1 MKSWNQQWTK
11 SALQKTTRI
20 QFYGITMLWQFQKIL
35 FYKDFSSTQ
44 YSNLLLFN
52 GNANGNIQLTLHK
65 FNLKHF
71 KFRLKYEIVQYLL
84 KCGLKFLNE
93 MDNTVSFI
101 QAIICAV
108 KYEAYYKY
116 GV

>member
-1 MKSWNQQWTK
+1 MTIPKNLV
-11 SALQKTTRI
+11 LQRF
-20 QFYGITMLWQFQKIL
+20 QFYSIL
-35 FYKDFSSTQ
+35 KFVVIQ
-44 YSNLLLFN
+44 IN